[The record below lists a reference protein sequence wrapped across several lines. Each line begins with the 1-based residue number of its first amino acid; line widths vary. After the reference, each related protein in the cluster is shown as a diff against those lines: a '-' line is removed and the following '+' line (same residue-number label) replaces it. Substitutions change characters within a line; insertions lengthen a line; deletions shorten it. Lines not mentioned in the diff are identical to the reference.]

1 MQTNDIYNKG
11 RSDGEQAVLR
21 MIELVLKNR
30 DTTSPARYYVTSLLF
45 ILELYGYGTEKET
58 KKECTQQET

>member
-1 MQTNDIYNKG
+1 MKETDIYNKG

-30 DTTSPARYYVTSLLF
+30 NTTSPARYYVTSLYF

-58 KKECTQQET
+58 KKECTKQET

>member
-1 MQTNDIYNKG
+1 MKETDIYEKG